1 MSAKITRSQ
10 LVSRIAA
17 HVGNGWPVA
26 DVSRA
31 VEETLSEIRSLG
43 EAFDDGRWSLKSIA
57 KSVESVLKEGSDAAR
72 DS

>member
-17 HVGNGWPVA
+17 HIGYRWPVSN
-26 DVSRA
+26 VSRS

-43 EAFDDGRWSLKSIA
+43 EAFDAGKWSFKSVV
-57 KSVESVLKEGSDAAR
+57 KSVESALKEGSYAAR

>member
-17 HVGNGWPVA
+17 HIRNHRPVSE
-26 DVSRA
+26 VLRA

-43 EAFDDGRWSLKSIA
+43 EAFDAGKWSLKSIA
-57 KSVESVLKEGSDAAR
+57 KSVESALKEGSYAAR